1 VGLPVVRIPDEL
13 VTKTGIKT
21 ESFYDFLISRY
32 VAPHL
37 TIFLKAI
44 GIRSPNLVT
53 MLSFVFILIPGFM
66 VLHISGLENLYY
78 RVIIAILIQL
88 SFILD
93 CSDGQLARIVGKTS
107 KLGAWLDK
115 VFDRVGEF
123 FIFTL
128 FGITA
133 WWQTG
138 NIIFLF
144 LGIVT
149 GYALAGFT
157 LAMALS
163 DSEKLMNLKKV
174 LIAREIK
181 REEEKDVNYKGP
193 QGGKFRDTRFAL
205 ILTRVF
211 FFLNFGIGE
220 RYLYLSFFIL
230 INRIDIMLFVSS
242 FLSILRFISISYYV
256 GTKLRQTDALLL
268 KAKDK

>member
-1 VGLPVVRIPDEL
+1 MVKIPDEL

-37 TIFLKAI
+37 TIFLKI
-44 GIRSPNLVT
+44 VGIKNPNLISI
-53 MLSFVFILIPGFM
+53 LSFVFILIPG
-66 VLHISGLENLYY
+66 VLILNIHRLENLDY
-78 RVIIAILIQL
+78 RIIIAVLIQL

-128 FGITA
+128 FGIAA
-133 WWQTG
+133 WWQSG
-138 NIIFLF
+138 IIIFLF

-149 GYALAGFT
+149 GYALSGFT

-174 LIAREIK
+174 RMTREVK
-181 REEEKDVNYKGP
+181 KKEENDDIETR
-193 QGGKFRDTRFAL
+193 QTRFRDTKFAY

-220 RYLYLSFFIL
+220 RYLYLSFFIML
-230 INRIDIMLFVSS
+230 NRADIMLLITS
-242 FLSILRFISISYYV
+242 FLSLLRFISISYYV
-256 GTKLRQTDALLL
+256 GTKLKQIDALFL
-268 KAKDK
+268 KARNN